1 MKPSLARFEVAHLD
15 NDGLVALE
23 NVEELKPEA
32 QAKEFSS
39 VTPSLALQ
47 ASISARFV
55 CKRPKCATLKLT
67 RRASFEMSPS
77 RICTAVTAVTLEQS
91 LFSRVRTTARQCR
104 NSAWDAMKMRSV

>member
-1 MKPSLARFEVAHLD
+1 M
-15 NDGLVALE
+15 GLLLWK

-55 CKRPKCATLKLT
+55 CKRPKCATSKLA
-67 RRASFEMSPS
+67 RRARF
-77 RICTAVTAVTLEQS
+77 
-91 LFSRVRTTARQCR
+91 
-104 NSAWDAMKMRSV
+104 KMRSTWQTKKTSSLCPACAKQRLLY